1 LIGKPTLHTYSTI
14 PQIEQ
19 LVKIPQYNNQVGW
32 VVGDEDL
39 QDFYKNIKKRY
50 NKDLEPQLLNELN
63 ELIMNPEGIDLDEEI
78 PF

>member
-1 LIGKPTLHTYSTI
+1 LIGKPTLHTYFTI
-14 PQIEQ
+14 PQIKQ
-19 LVKIPQYNNQVGW
+19 L
-32 VVGDEDL
+32 VGDEDL

>member
-1 LIGKPTLHTYSTI
+1 MIGKLTLHTDFTI

-19 LVKIPQYNNQVGW
+19 LVKNPQYNNQVGW

-50 NKDLEPQLLNELN
+50 SKDLEPQLLNELN

>member
-1 LIGKPTLHTYSTI
+1 LIGKPTLHTYFTI
-14 PQIEQ
+14 PQIKQ

-50 NKDLEPQLLNELN
+50 SKDLEPQLLNELN

>member
-1 LIGKPTLHTYSTI
+1 LIGKPTLHTYFTI

-50 NKDLEPQLLNELN
+50 SKDLEPQLLNELN

>member
-1 LIGKPTLHTYSTI
+1 MIGKPTLHTYFTI
-14 PQIEQ
+14 PQIKQ

-50 NKDLEPQLLNELN
+50 SKDLEPQLLNELN

>member
-1 LIGKPTLHTYSTI
+1 MIGKPTLHTYFTI
-14 PQIEQ
+14 PQIKQ